1 MDTLSRVE
9 NTLHPAYEGNRVYHT
24 YIRHDALF
32 FWRVVQ
38 PFFGN
43 AYEFMGSPGHVA
55 AFVVADSQDA
65 VGPRVVQGIEVQVVL
80 LQNRAAV
87 GTGGRVRGHEHL
99 GIKGDSHTLAAES
112 QHSFNVFCL
121 QHDPGAHLG
130 ILENLIRYGAHT
142 VPLF

>member
-80 LQNRAAV
+80 LQNALR
-87 GTGGRVRGHEHL
+87 
-99 GIKGDSHTLAAES
+99 
-112 QHSFNVFCL
+112 
-121 QHDPGAHLG
+121 
-130 ILENLIRYGAHT
+130 
-142 VPLF
+142 

>member
-1 MDTLSRVE
+1 MKIPCIQLMKET
-9 NTLHPAYEGNRVYHT
+9 G

-80 LQNRAAV
+80 LQNALR
-87 GTGGRVRGHEHL
+87 
-99 GIKGDSHTLAAES
+99 
-112 QHSFNVFCL
+112 
-121 QHDPGAHLG
+121 
-130 ILENLIRYGAHT
+130 
-142 VPLF
+142 